1 MGYISEHSKSVN
13 TNTLDSDIV
22 LKLYSDVRNHCA
34 EVIEQGYQNYLTD
47 TEKVFA
53 EDETTITAGLYDHI
67 QTIVETDDLPF
78 VVVPE
83 FHQYTT
89 PIKKGKVNPNK
100 AKRFDLHFTNFSYKP
115 RIKFGVEAKLLVQTN
130 TSSRSATFLTSEY
143 VEDAGM
149 GKFIKGIYENDGFM
163 LGYILN
169 GTIASIVANIN
180 LKIISTYSDKEQLN
194 KTSNHYIST
203 YTLRGKGKELSHIF
217 LDFSA
222 AITQKKV

>member
-13 TNTLDSDIV
+13 TYTLDSDIV

-34 EVIEQGYQNYLTD
+34 EIIEQGYQNYLTD

-83 FHQYTT
+83 FHQYTA

-100 AKRFDLHFTNFSYKP
+100 AKRFDLHFTNLNYKP
-115 RIKFGVEAKLLVQTN
+115 RIKFGVEAKLLAENN
-130 TSSRSATFLTSEY
+130 TSNKRASFLINEY

-149 GKFIKGIYENDGFM
+149 GKFLNGIYENDGFM

-169 GTIASIVANIN
+169 GKTNLIVGSINS
-180 LKIISTYSDKEQLN
+180 KITSTYSIKEQLN
-194 KTSNHYIST
+194 QIKTHYISS
-203 YTLRGKGKELSHIF
+203 YTSNGKVKELFHIF
-217 LDFSA
+217 LDF
-222 AITQKKV
+222 TNP